1 MFEISATD
9 IQALT
14 ITFEVPAGMTDSASL
29 GYEEA
34 MMSVQLDL
42 LSNVEVKSTIFCT
55 TPDICPE
62 NFLDKPIQR
71 YERKNVQTIDF
82 LVS

>member
-14 ITFEVPAGMTDSASL
+14 ITFEVPPGMTASGNM

-34 MMSVQLDL
+34 MTSVQLDL
-42 LSNVEVKSTIFCT
+42 SSNVEVNSTIFCAAT
-55 TPDICPE
+55 DIYPK
-62 NFLDKPIQR
+62 NVLDKAIQR
-71 YERKNVQTIDF
+71 YGIAG
-82 LVS
+82 